1 MKAFSELPQHIRWLG
16 AVLAA
21 MVAFLI
27 YDLYHW
33 WQSNDEY
40 LFGMIVPFFVA
51 FIIYDRWPRIYRI
64 LVGKPLEGA
73 AKSAQEATEKKL
85 ESPPSLLTR
94 FGGSLGPLAKV
105 AAGLA
110 IAGCLFIFF
119 YGALYRAMEGRNL
132 ISSTAFA
139 YSLAGLVL
147 ASVFLFADKNSQGE
161 EISLHQRFVVTGCFL
176 FPALIWMLAVPMP
189 WFFYTAV
196 STFLMNQVAV
206 VVYFT
211 FDFLGYAIIQQG
223 SILVLPNGEVGVEDA
238 CSGIRSLTACL
249 FAGSFIGA
257 AFFENFWK
265 KTLLV
270 ALAMFF
276 AFFNNILRSLFLTAW
291 AYGKGPT
298 ALDGDFFILGMNMGN
313 VHDFTGWVVLGLT
326 VVTLLILVKIFSIR
340 LEFEAPA
347 GHPPA
352 ASASA

>member
-1 MKAFSELPQHIRWLG
+1 MKAFQELPQHVRWLG
-16 AVLAA
+16 IVLAA

-73 AKSAQEATEKKL
+73 PKAALEATEKKL
-85 ESPPSLLTR
+85 AHPPGWITR
-94 FGGSLGPLAKV
+94 FGGTIGPLAKV
-105 AAGLA
+105 AAGLV
-110 IAGCLFIFF
+110 IAGGLFIFF

-139 YSLAGLVL
+139 YAFAGMVL
-147 ASVFLFADKNSQGE
+147 ASVFLFADKNAQGT
-161 EISLHQRFVVTGCFL
+161 EIPLHQRFVVAGCFL

-257 AFFENFWK
+257 AFFESIWK
-265 KTLLV
+265 KSLLV

-298 ALDGDFFILGMNMGN
+298 ALDGDFYVLGMNMGN

-340 LEFEAPA
+340 LEFESPA